1 MTTQPATAFRTGIAS
16 VFTSVFTSVLTFV
29 CCLWLAGCAG
39 PGLFGGG
46 PDAPPFNNPTLSMQS
61 ASDSITVGKSSKADV
76 TAALG
81 AATVINFDS
90 GYEVWVYR
98 AKSREPA
105 EGKAEFVILFSPDGV
120 VRKTR
125 LRPAYVLRN

>member
-1 MTTQPATAFRTGIAS
+1 MTTRPARAFSIFSFIFIAS
-16 VFTSVFTSVLTFV
+16 ILTFF

-39 PGLFGGG
+39 PGLFNDGKVT
-46 PDAPPFNNPTLSMQS
+46 PPFSNPTLTMQS
-61 ASDSITVGKSSKADV
+61 ASDSTTIGKSSKADV
-76 TAALG
+76 LAALG

-105 EGKAEFVILFSPDGV
+105 EAKAEFVILFSPDGV

-125 LRPAYVLRN
+125 LRQGYTLRN

>member
-1 MTTQPATAFRTGIAS
+1 MSTRPATAFRIFSFSFIAA
-16 VFTSVFTSVLTFV
+16 V
-29 CCLWLAGCAG
+29 CCLYLAACAG

-46 PDAPPFNNPTLSMQS
+46 PDTPPFTNPTLSMQS
-61 ASDSITVGKSSKADV
+61 ASDSITVGKSTKADV
-76 TAALG
+76 LAALG

-105 EGKAEFVILFSPDGV
+105 EAKAEFVIFFSPDGV

-125 LRPAYVLRN
+125 LRPGYVVLN

>member
-1 MTTQPATAFRTGIAS
+1 MRTRPATAFPNCIAA
-16 VFTSVFTSVLTFV
+16 V

-39 PGLFGGG
+39 PGLFGGA
-46 PDAPPFNNPTLSMQS
+46 PEAPPFSNPTLSMQS
-61 ASDSITVGKSSKADV
+61 ASDSVTIGKSTKADV
-76 TAALG
+76 MAALG
-81 AATVINFDS
+81 VATVIKFDS

-105 EGKAEFVILFSPDGV
+105 EAKAEFVILFSPDGV

-125 LRPAYVLRN
+125 LRPAYVVRN

>member
-1 MTTQPATAFRTGIAS
+1 MSTRAVTALRTCVAC
-16 VFTSVFTSVLTFV
+16 V

-46 PDAPPFNNPTLSMQS
+46 PEAPPFSNPTLSMQS
-61 ASDSITVGKSSKADV
+61 ASDSITIGKSSKAEV
-76 TAALG
+76 MAALG

-98 AKSREPA
+98 ATSREPA
-105 EGKAEFVILFSPDGV
+105 EAKAEFVILFSPDGV

-125 LRPAYVLRN
+125 LRPGFGVRN

>member
-1 MTTQPATAFRTGIAS
+1 MSTRPAKAFRIFSFSFIAA
-16 VFTSVFTSVLTFV
+16 V
-29 CCLWLAGCAG
+29 CCVWMAGCAG
-39 PGLFGGG
+39 PGMFGGG
-46 PDAPPFNNPTLSMQS
+46 NDAPPFSNPTLSMQS
-61 ASDSITVGKSSKADV
+61 ASDSITVGKSSKAEV
-76 TAALG
+76 MAALG

-105 EGKAEFVILFSPDGV
+105 EEKAEFVILFSPDGV

-125 LRPAYVLRN
+125 LRPGYVVRN

>member
-1 MTTQPATAFRTGIAS
+1 MDKQLATAFRTFVA
-16 VFTSVFTSVLTFV
+16 FV

-39 PGLFGGG
+39 PGLFGVS
-46 PDAPPFNNPTLSMQS
+46 PDVPPFSNPTLTMQS
-61 ASDSITVGKSSKADV
+61 ASDSIAIGKSTKADV
-76 TAALG
+76 MAALG
-81 AATVINFDS
+81 AATMINFDS

-105 EGKAEFVILFSPDGV
+105 EAKAEFVILFSPDGV

-125 LRPAYVLRN
+125 LRPGNVVRN